1 MASKL
6 YRQRYLILMLAPAII
21 AVLIFEYIPL
31 AGWLMAFKRYQV
43 GLSIWDA
50 RWVGLDNFK
59 LFFVQSKDYIYVLR
73 NTLSMNLMSI
83 VVNLSLGLIFAV
95 LLNEIRIR
103 FFIKTVQT
111 VSFFPFFISY
121 VITYSIANSFLA
133 QNSGILNQLMVKWGW
148 LERGIN
154 FLGDP
159 DYSWFLVIFLQA
171 WKSIGYISIIFLAAI
186 SAIPTEQYEAADIDG
201 ASRLQKIRFI
211 TIPNLIPTLIVILIM
226 NSGWVL
232 NSNFE
237 LYFMFTNATN
247 WERMEVLD
255 MYIYKFGLKQLDYSY
270 ATAVGIMKTVV
281 SIVLLLLTNALARK
295 ATGRSVF

>member
-50 RWVGLDNFK
+50 QWVGLDNFK

>member
-1 MASKL
+1 
-6 YRQRYLILMLAPAII
+6 MLAPAVI
-21 AVLIFEYIPL
+21 AVLLFEYIPL
-31 AGWLMAFKRYQV
+31 AGWIMAFKRYQI

-50 RWVGLDNFK
+50 PWVGLDNFK

-73 NTLSMNLMSI
+73 NTLSMNLMS
-83 VVNLSLGLIFAV
+83 VAVNLSLGLIFAV

-103 FFIKTVQT
+103 FFVKTVQT

-133 QNSGILNQLMVKWGW
+133 QNSGVLNQLMVKWGW
-148 LERGIN
+148 IESGIN
-154 FLGDP
+154 YLGDP
-159 DYSWFLVIFLQA
+159 AYSWFLIVFLQA

-186 SAIPTEQYEAADIDG
+186 SSIPTEQYEAADIDG
-201 ASRLQKIRFI
+201 ASRFQKIRFI
-211 TIPNLIPTLIVILIM
+211 TVPNLMPTLIVILIM

-255 MYIYKFGLKQLDYSY
+255 MYIYKFGLKQLNYSY

-281 SIVLLLLTNALARK
+281 SIVLVFLTNALARK
-295 ATGRSVF
+295 VTGRSVF

>member
-1 MASKL
+1 
-6 YRQRYLILMLAPAII
+6 MLAPAVL

-31 AGWLMAFKRYQV
+31 AGWMMAFKRYQV

-50 RWVGLDNFK
+50 AWVGLDNFK
-59 LFFVQSKDYIYVLR
+59 MFFVQSKDYIYLLR

-83 VVNLSLGLIFAV
+83 VINLSFGMIFAV

-103 FFIKTVQT
+103 FFVKTIQT

-133 QNSGILNQLMVKWGW
+133 QNSGVLNQLLVKWGI
-148 LERGIN
+148 LSNGIN

-159 DYSWFLVIFLQA
+159 DYSWFLVVALQA
-171 WKSIGYISIIFLAAI
+171 WKSVGYISIIFLAAI
-186 SAIPTEQYEAADIDG
+186 SAISPEQYEAADIDG

-211 TIPNLIPTLIVILIM
+211 TIPNLMPTLIVILIM

-232 NSNFE
+232 NSSFE
-237 LYFMFTNATN
+237 LYFMFTNPTN
-247 WERMEVLD
+247 WEKMEVLD

-270 ATAVGIMKTVV
+270 ATAVGIIKTVV
-281 SIVLLLLTNALARK
+281 SIILVYSTNALARRL
-295 ATGRSVF
+295 TGRSVF

>member
-1 MASKL
+1 
-6 YRQRYLILMLAPAII
+6 MLAPAVI
-21 AVLIFEYIPL
+21 AVLLFEYIPL
-31 AGWLMAFKRYQV
+31 AGWIMAFKRYQI
-43 GLSIWDA
+43 GLNIWDA
-50 RWVGLDNFK
+50 PWVGLDNFK

-73 NTLSMNLMSI
+73 NTLSMNLMS
-83 VVNLSLGLIFAV
+83 VAVNLSLGLIFAV

-103 FFIKTVQT
+103 FFVKTVQT

-133 QNSGILNQLMVKWGW
+133 QNSGVLNQLMVKWGW
-148 LERGIN
+148 IESGIN

-159 DYSWFLVIFLQA
+159 AYSWFLIVFLQA

-186 SAIPTEQYEAADIDG
+186 SSIPTEQYEAADIDG
-201 ASRLQKIRFI
+201 ASRFQKIRFI
-211 TIPNLIPTLIVILIM
+211 TIPNLMPTLIVILIM

-237 LYFMFTNATN
+237 LYFLFTNATN

-281 SIVLLLLTNALARK
+281 SIVLVFLTNALARK
-295 ATGRSVF
+295 VTGRSVF

>member
-1 MASKL
+1 
-6 YRQRYLILMLAPAII
+6 MLAPAVI
-21 AVLIFEYIPL
+21 AVLLFEYIPL
-31 AGWLMAFKRYQV
+31 AGWIMAFKRYQI

-50 RWVGLDNFK
+50 PWVGLDNFK

-73 NTLSMNLMSI
+73 NTLSMNLMS
-83 VVNLSLGLIFAV
+83 VAVNLSLGLIFAV

-103 FFIKTVQT
+103 FFVKTVQT

-133 QNSGILNQLMVKWGW
+133 QNSGVLNQLMVKWGW
-148 LERGIN
+148 IESGIN

-159 DYSWFLVIFLQA
+159 AYSWFLIVFLQA

-186 SAIPTEQYEAADIDG
+186 SSIPTEQYEAADIDG
-201 ASRLQKIRFI
+201 ASRFQKIRFI
-211 TIPNLIPTLIVILIM
+211 TIPNLMPTLIVILIM

-281 SIVLLLLTNALARK
+281 SIVLVFLTNALARK
-295 ATGRSVF
+295 VTGRSVF